1 MSFRVPRAVTAFAV
15 ALSTAA
21 AVMTG
26 VSVLPAHA
34 QPLAPPDLSA
44 PYTWVEE
51 FESDD
56 VLQGW
61 NIFRQPD
68 YGSDKVLYTEDA
80 LNIEDGQLT
89 ITTRRHCL
97 DEDID
102 ISEQAN
108 RGLLNDSNAQVEPC
122 AEGQFEK
129 FTSARIVTPKIA
141 RGEFELSVTATLN
154 TGGVEGVRSA
164 IWMQNGQLACS
175 NPESNG
181 LYGELDLVE
190 HFSYDLRAPWSP
202 SNTHLGC
209 DPGSTNG
216 TNRAPREVLL
226 DESLDGVPHTWTVN
240 TTKNGVEYYIDDEPI
255 DRQSWRND
263 ITLGH
268 ASVEDF
274 GIDVETYDE
283 MLDREWTLTLN
294 QKVESA
300 DWARPRSADL
310 DFPVR
315 SMVIDRIEVTGQP
328 IDMPDRAMPD
338 AHAPLTAETMDY
350 LGRTPVL
357 ERFDGASEDFSNGRA
372 PDWKYFDMKE
382 SWKNPDLEQRP
393 EAVEFVD
400 GRMDI
405 VTRRHCLDSA
415 DELASP
421 DNARV
426 EPCATD
432 EITRYSSARVHLA
445 KIPAG
450 NFRMTVRARVAADEL
465 IDGLRPAI
473 WMQNDTQFCADG
485 DGRPYGELDLTEF
498 YSSRDTT
505 QYSAVHLGCAGS
517 SPEMKLRQMELD
529 ESLFGDWHDWGVEV
543 FDGQIVFTLDGVP
556 VNSSGENVFG
566 NKVNPQPAPLRPA
579 HFKLSEEAY
588 REVLEQPWH
597 LILNTMVEQPGVDSW
612 IAPVDDAADFPE
624 HRFQIDHVVVD
635 IEPGSAGNTWPEAAN
650 ELPDDDGNV
659 DSDDG
664 SGNAESGSSEHSRTE
679 VVSWIALLTSVSS
692 LLLTLSLNFPALQ
705 AAVNQLLKNFR

>member
-1 MSFRVPRAVTAFAV
+1 MRSRFPKTLMAFVTV
-15 ALSTAA
+15 LSTAV
-21 AVMTG
+21 AVMT
-26 VSVLPAHA
+26 VSANSPALA
-34 QPLAPPDLSA
+34 QAELSQ

-51 FESDD
+51 FDSPDA
-56 VLQGW
+56 LQGW

-68 YGSDKVLYTEDA
+68 YGSEKVLYTEDA
-80 LNIEDGQLT
+80 LSIADGQLS

-97 DEDID
+97 DDDVD
-102 ISEQAN
+102 ISDPAN
-108 RGLLNDSNAQVEPC
+108 RGLLNDSNSQVEPC
-122 AEGQFEK
+122 ADGQVEK

-141 RGEFELSVTATLN
+141 RGEFEISVTATLN

-164 IWMQNGQLACS
+164 IWMQNGESACS
-175 NPESNG
+175 NPTNNG

-190 HFSYDLRAPWSP
+190 HFSYDVRAPWSP
-202 SNTHLGC
+202 ANTHLGC
-209 DPGSTNG
+209 DPESVNG
-216 TNRAPREVLL
+216 TNRAPRELKL
-226 DESLDGVPHTWTVN
+226 EESLDGNKHTWSVT
-240 TTKNGVEYYIDDEPI
+240 TTKDSVEYFIDGEPI
-255 DRQSWRND
+255 NRQSWRNEEV
-263 ITLGH
+263 LGH

-274 GIDVETYDE
+274 GLDTATYDE
-283 MLDREWTLTLN
+283 IMDREWALTLN

-300 DWARPRSADL
+300 EWAKPRSSDQ

-315 SMVIDRIEVTGQP
+315 SMVIDRIEVQGKP
-328 IDMPDRAMPD
+328 ISMPDRDMPNPN
-338 AHAPLTAETMDY
+338 ALLTAETMEY
-350 LGRTPVL
+350 LGRIPVL
-357 ERFDGASEDFSNGRA
+357 ERYDAASADFSNGRA
-372 PDWKYFDMKE
+372 PDWNYFNMKE